1 MKNTKRF
8 IPQPILNR
16 AESLGEPGLQ
26 WLAELDD
33 LIRHLEEKW
42 NITVGDALSGG
53 THAFVA
59 PATRHTTDTESH
71 GTTDA
76 SCILKIHLPEE
87 YGAPEFEREMA
98 TLQIANGNGYAKL
111 YELDREHH
119 ACLME
124 RLGKPL
130 ADTGYPVIEQIRIL
144 CQAMKQA
151 WQIPVTNEMRSL
163 LSDGQESITWFRD
176 YIRTTYE
183 AHPEVCSP
191 DVITQAMHFLD
202 SREADF
208 HPEEY
213 VMVHGDVHATNAMQD
228 LSQSDNSEALGF
240 KLVDADGIFYEKAY
254 DLGVLM
260 REWREDYLPESEE
273 IKPTD
278 LLQKG
283 IARCT
288 YLSELTGVDTQAIW
302 EWGYL
307 QCVSTGLITIDILPE
322 ESKKLL
328 ALAEAWC
335 HVEVVH
341 SQKTT

>member
-1 MKNTKRF
+1 MENSIRT
-8 IPQPILNR
+8 IPPQVLAR
-16 AESLGEPGLQ
+16 AESLGNPGQ
-26 WLAELDD
+26 HWLSELDD
-33 LIRHLEEKW
+33 LIKRLEQKW
-42 NITVGDALSGG
+42 NITVGEALSGG

-59 PATRHTTDTESH
+59 PATRHTTDYESH
-71 GTTDA
+71 GTLDS

-87 YGAPEFEREMA
+87 SGAPEFEREMT
-98 TLQIANGNGYAKL
+98 TLQIADGNGYAKL

-124 RLGKPL
+124 RLGKSL
-130 ADTGYPVIEQIRIL
+130 ADTGYPVTEQIRIL
-144 CQAMKQA
+144 CEAMKHA

-163 LSDGQESITWFRD
+163 LSDGQESITWFRG
-176 YIRTTYE
+176 YIRTTYKL
-183 AHPEVCSP
+183 HPQVCP
-191 DVITQAMHFLD
+191 EKVITQAMNFLD

-213 VMVHGDVHATNAMQD
+213 VLIHGDVHATNAMQD
-228 LSQSDNSEALGF
+228 LSQSDNSETPGF

-273 IKPTD
+273 INPTD

-288 YLSELTGVDTQAIW
+288 YLSELTGVDPQAIW

-307 QCVSTGLITIDILPE
+307 QCVSTGLICIDILPE

-335 HVEVVH
+335 HVEVIA